1 MFNTLFSWNIC
12 LTLSFCKIHTLN
24 SSHDSSSHFLASP
37 QIHGD
42 WNNYGSFWNPKLG
55 LFSSYLSNFAEIKCY
70 IFNLIWNFCF
80 FLTFYIDLEFVRNTF
95 LLCLFYDSLTSGCI
109 FSESKLQ
116 RLGLLL
122 ILFIFLF
129 LTESNRQITRLSRK
143 YEPMKT
149 DLYFMGQLGLIF
161 NYAV

>member
-1 MFNTLFSWNIC
+1 MHLVLSISEAILC

-24 SSHDSSSHFLASP
+24 SSPASSLHFLASP
-37 QIHGD
+37 LIHRD

-55 LFSSYLSNFAEIKCY
+55 LFSSCLSNFAEIKCY
-70 IFNLIWNFCF
+70 IFNLIWDFCF
-80 FLTFYIDLEFVRNTF
+80 FSYFLYWFRVVRNTLF
-95 LLCLFYDSLTSGCI
+95 LCLLHDSLISVAC
-109 FSESKLQ
+109 
-116 RLGLLL
+116 LLL

-143 YEPMKT
+143 YEPVKT
-149 DLYFMGQLGLIF
+149 DLYFMGELGLIF